1 MSRGK
6 SENLRD
12 LGQGASDLDQHRSA
26 EHKGSAD
33 ELIEHDHEAE
43 ENKGLHRG
51 EVLRGA
57 FLHACIIT
65 GGGGYVNPISGFFSQ

>member
-6 SENLRD
+6 SENFRD
-12 LGQGASDLDQHRSA
+12 ACNSSAHLDEQRSK
-26 EHKGSAD
+26 HHQGSAN
-33 ELIEHDHEAE
+33 ELVEHDHEAE

-65 GGGGYVNPISGFFSQ
+65 GGGGYVNPIS